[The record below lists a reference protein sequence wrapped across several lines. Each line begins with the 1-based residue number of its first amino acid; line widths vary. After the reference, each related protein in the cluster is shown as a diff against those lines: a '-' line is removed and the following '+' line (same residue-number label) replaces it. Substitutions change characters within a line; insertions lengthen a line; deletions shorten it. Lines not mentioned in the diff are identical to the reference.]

1 MEIKG
6 RKVMGDFRPIP
17 PPFFLKLYLLFG
29 DYGGKMVLVE
39 NVREIIKNNENITPR
54 DLAEKLNINLEV
66 AIDILDELRR
76 T

>member
-1 MEIKG
+1 
-6 RKVMGDFRPIP
+6 
-17 PPFFLKLYLLFG
+17 
-29 DYGGKMVLVE
+29 MVLVQ

-54 DLAEKLNINLEV
+54 DLAEKLNIKLEV